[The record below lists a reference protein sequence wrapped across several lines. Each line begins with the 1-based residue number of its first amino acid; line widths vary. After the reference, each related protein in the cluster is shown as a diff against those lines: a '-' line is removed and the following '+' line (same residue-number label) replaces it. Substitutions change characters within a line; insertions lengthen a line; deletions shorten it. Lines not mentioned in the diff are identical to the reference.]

1 MGSVGSP
8 EILMILLV
16 ALLVFGPH
24 KLPEL
29 GKALGRAVREFK
41 KATSELQETIEREVE
56 DVKRAANDVKRAA
69 EPPEIMPKGALPS
82 PGKPAEKPAPQAAP
96 AEAEPS
102 RHTAPDVGGDAK

>member
-56 DVKRAANDVKRAA
+56 DVKRAA

-82 PGKPAEKPAPQAAP
+82 PGKPAAPAGEKPAPPAQAAQAELPKQAAP
-96 AEAEPS
+96 DNSEEA
-102 RHTAPDVGGDAK
+102 K

>member
-56 DVKRAANDVKRAA
+56 EVKRVA

-82 PGKPAEKPAPQAAP
+82 PGKPGPKAGEKQAPRADGAKTEQPEKPAQNMT
-96 AEAEPS
+96 EG
-102 RHTAPDVGGDAK
+102 TK